1 MRFWASFPPLA
12 HGISRLFIQ
21 KRAGFIQRV
30 AFGLRLFRDKFTF
43 VTEFNNNKPLT
54 IKTINMMNK
63 HSFTLLNVRNC
74 ALRTVRRFP
83 VTMALAVVYVV
94 VFLIQIWH
102 PSLSSTALE
111 YLTKTLRQATMLSF
125 ALTLWNEVEGTSHL
139 RESLLAYAG
148 LLAIGLYWAF
158 FPAST
163 NIVDTAF
170 AAVDVLLLTL
180 CIYLPFLKEPDD
192 VASTNFLGRFV
203 LKSIVAFFPSL
214 LVTVTFSL
222 LVGLSFPILF
232 DLEASLE
239 DYFTIFLFSQV
250 LLCLLIFL
258 SRIPQRWHLVNHRLE
273 VSSWANAALRAF
285 LIPVTAVYM
294 LILYFYTFHILLA
307 WELPNGGV
315 SYLVAVLMGMVLLVE
330 VFLYFVN
337 RSGYSYSVD
346 WFLRWLP
353 MLAMPL
359 LVLMSIGI
367 YRRISDYG
375 LTAMRLYLV
384 TLNVWFY
391 AVCIIMFVTRVR
403 RIHWIPLS
411 FAAIFALT
419 SVLPINYHTIARDF
433 ITRDLQQRLAGTN
446 VGKVKSVDDL
456 MRAVDSIPQKD
467 VSEIKSR
474 IYYLHDNYG
483 DETLQMW
490 VNKKN

>member
-1 MRFWASFPPLA
+1 MDNR
-12 HGISRLFIQ
+12 
-21 KRAGFIQRV
+21 
-30 AFGLRLFRDKFTF
+30 
-43 VTEFNNNKPLT
+43 
-54 IKTINMMNK
+54 
-63 HSFTLLNVRNC
+63 SFTLLNVKNC

-83 VTMALAVVYVV
+83 VTMALAVVFVV
-94 VFLIQIWH
+94 VFLIQVWH
-102 PSLSSTALE
+102 PELYSDALG
-111 YLTKTLRQATMLSF
+111 YLTHTLFQATMLSF
-125 ALTLWNEVEGTSHL
+125 ALKLWNEVEGTSHR
-139 RESLLAYAG
+139 REALLAYAG
-148 LLAIGLYWAF
+148 LVAIGLYWAF

-170 AAVDVLLLTL
+170 MAIDVLLLTL

-192 VASTNFLGRFV
+192 VASTNFMGRF
-203 LKSIVAFFPSL
+203 LHRTIVAFFPSL
-214 LVTVTFSL
+214 LVTIAFSAI
-222 LVGLSFPILF
+222 VGISFPTLF
-232 DLEASLE
+232 GINASLE
-239 DYFTIFLFSQV
+239 DYVTIFLFSQV
-250 LLCLLIFL
+250 LLFLLIFL
-258 SRIPQRWHLVNHRLE
+258 SRIPQRWHLVNHQLE
-273 VSSWANAALRAF
+273 VSPWANAALGVF

-337 RSGYSYSVD
+337 RSGYSYSVN

-375 LTAMRLYLV
+375 VTAMRLYLV

-467 VSEIKSR
+467 VSEIKRR